1 MLSYETKRS
10 KSLNSNQ
17 LRRLVIYNN
26 TVLGPI
32 PLKVDSSAF
41 ISSMDKLCKYSMHNL
56 PLLFDREL
64 NTFLMQEAFVDAN
77 PPHLMA
83 SSMHLDS
90 AERTYN
96 KMQSTNNQKLLK
108 RQFSKFLY
116 TSSLQSHRPNFTFN
130 P

>member
-1 MLSYETKRS
+1 MLKYKLDYKGSCFF
-10 KSLNSNQ
+10 
-17 LRRLVIYNN
+17 LRNN

-41 ISSMDKLCKYSMHNL
+41 ISSMDKSRKNSKHNL

-64 NTFLMQEAFVDAN
+64 NIFFMQEAFVDAN

-90 AERTYN
+90 AERTYI
-96 KMQSTNNQKLLK
+96 QI
-108 RQFSKFLY
+108 
-116 TSSLQSHRPNFTFN
+116 
-130 P
+130 